1 MSFELLRQ
9 AISAQ
14 MISNWT
20 ATALARISHGDNRT
34 GLDANVSPW
43 VRLSYQTYTSNNAE
57 LGTTF
62 QRVRGV
68 ILVQIF
74 TSSNSG
80 EKAASV
86 ISDDVITVFQN
97 KDFGGVTTY
106 AVKITKI
113 GESGDE
119 FQLNAEVDFKY
130 DIFS

>member
-1 MSFELLRQ
+1 
-9 AISAQ
+9 